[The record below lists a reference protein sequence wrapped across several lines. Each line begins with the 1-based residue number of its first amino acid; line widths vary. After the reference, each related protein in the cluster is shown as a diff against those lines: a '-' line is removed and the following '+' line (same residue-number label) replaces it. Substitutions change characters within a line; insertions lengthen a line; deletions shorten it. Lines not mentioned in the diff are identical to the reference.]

1 MTRPLDASLK
11 IYEADSATSLL
22 IFLQYEADY
31 GAILPLFLQYEAA
44 SAANLPVSL
53 LYEVD
58 CAAIRLHIMSTIPIL
73 TFLMLYETD
82 FADFLLYIPYILL
95 EYGSD
100 YIAGLTVYT
109 LSDAST
115 WTCHYW

>member
-1 MTRPLDASLK
+1 MSSFVVLTCF
-11 IYEADSATSLL
+11 TW
-22 IFLQYEADY
+22 
-31 GAILPLFLQYEAA
+31 GAHPLFLQYEAA

-82 FADFLLYIPYILL
+82 FADFLLYISAFGPF
-95 EYGSD
+95 GS
-100 YIAGLTVYT
+100 ACVPT
-109 LSDAST
+109 LRQRSVSPLPHT
-115 WTCHYW
+115 FTPGKHKVFVCLH

>member
-58 CAAIRLHIMSTIPIL
+58 CAAIRLHIMSTIPIPGLDIRSLNIPSL
-73 TFLMLYETD
+73 TRCWWSRMH
-82 FADFLLYIPYILL
+82 I
-95 EYGSD
+95 
-100 YIAGLTVYT
+100 
-109 LSDAST
+109 
-115 WTCHYW
+115 

>member
-73 TFLMLYETD
+73 LQFQPFSRYMKPISLISYSTFPMFCLNMD
-82 FADFLLYIPYILL
+82 PIILP
-95 EYGSD
+95 
-100 YIAGLTVYT
+100 V
-109 LSDAST
+109 
-115 WTCHYW
+115 

>member
-1 MTRPLDASLK
+1 MTQAIDTFRKEWTHPNFAGPCPNGASDPKCFVLCPLDASLK

-22 IFLQYEADY
+22 VFLQYEADY

-73 TFLMLYETD
+73 LQF
-82 FADFLLYIPYILL
+82 
-95 EYGSD
+95 
-100 YIAGLTVYT
+100 
-109 LSDAST
+109 
-115 WTCHYW
+115 